1 MARPTRK
8 IISKPCKEDRYFTL
22 YIHTHYILCKLKW
35 IIKIEQTAPA
45 NAHTMSTP
53 FTGTVYT
60 VKINLPTLKRL
71 LQNVPY
77 LIHENIKDACGDRKR
92 EESEKKG
99 EEPGGGIHGSMET
112 LGPKMDI
119 QLWKLLLGSQKSKLK
134 SQKTKTE
141 PKGHI

>member
-1 MARPTRK
+1 
-8 IISKPCKEDRYFTL
+8 
-22 YIHTHYILCKLKW
+22 
-35 IIKIEQTAPA
+35 
-45 NAHTMSTP
+45 MSTP